1 MLSQDCQT
9 YPKSKTYVHQVFSN
23 PLATTTAHSCRS
35 TLVRNAAVTA
45 RLAAIRGACK
55 KESR

>member
-9 YPKSKTYVHQVFSN
+9 YPKSKTYVHQVFSTR
-23 PLATTTAHSCRS
+23 LAITTAHSCRS

-45 RLAAIRGACK
+45 RLAAIRCACK
-55 KESR
+55 EEGR